1 MTPVAALLG
10 DVVGSRRAADRA
22 AVHRAL
28 TGALETAN
36 AELDPVTPLWITAG
50 DEYQGG
56 FATVGAALRASLRIR
71 LALAPDVDVRQ
82 GIGWGSVTVLAEEP
96 RVEDGP
102 AWWAARAAI
111 EDVAAGQ
118 GRAASRGLRTA
129 YRLAD
134 GADGPDPAAVNAAL
148 IARDQLLAGVDG
160 RGLSVLDA
168 MLAGMSQQQ
177 IADRLGVSPSA
188 VSQRVRRQGLAALV
202 TVDELLGEIA

>member
-82 GIGWGSVTVLAEEP
+82 GIGWGSVTVLAAEP

>member
-1 MTPVAALLG
+1 VTSVAALLG

-28 TGALETAN
+28 VGALESAN
-36 AELDPVTPLWITAG
+36 AELRPTTPLWITAG
-50 DEYQGG
+50 DEFQGG

-82 GIGWGSVTVLAEEP
+82 GVGWGPVTVLAAEP

-111 EDVAAGQ
+111 EEVETAQ
-118 GRAASRGLRTA
+118 GKAASRGLRTA

-134 GADGPDPAAVNAAL
+134 GTAGPDPAAVNAAL
-148 IARDQLLAGVDG
+148 VARDEILAGVDE
-160 RGLSVLDA
+160 RGLSVLGA

-177 IADRLGVSPSA
+177 IADRLRVSPSA

-202 TVDELLGEIA
+202 TVDQLLGEVT